1 MAADRPDVFA
11 SSGSTVQAE
20 IEAAMRDSGEG
31 ERWESI
37 FLFSS
42 EGLLMA
48 RHGFSPAYDEENLLE
63 FAFSLIGVVRLI
75 ENDLPVKEIVVKGKE
90 KKRLVFRYFEAWGE
104 QVVLAAV
111 VSGRKGFRRAIGK
124 LMRFIRGLG

>member
-1 MAADRPDVFA
+1 MADRPDVLA
-11 SSGSTVQAE
+11 SSGSTVQVE
-20 IEAAMRDSGEG
+20 IETAMRGLGKG

-48 RHGFSPAYDEENLLE
+48 RHGFSSAYDEEKLLE
-63 FAFSLIGVVRLI
+63 FAFSLIGVVRLVGT
-75 ENDLPVKEIVVKGKE
+75 DLSVKEIVVKGRTN
-90 KKRLVFRYFEAWGE
+90 KRLVFRYFEAWDE

-111 VSGRKGFRRAIGK
+111 VSGRRSYRRAMGK